1 MPGPGLRP
9 GGAGN
14 MAKITVFNQ
23 KGGVGKT
30 TTALNLAALLARQG
44 RDPLV
49 IDLDPQAHL
58 SGVCGAAVEAS
69 HASLYGYYDR
79 AAPLASLIRN
89 AHGGWKIIPSHLDL
103 AKVDTRFGRGPDIL
117 NRLNHGIVRE
127 NLNTDRPVLMDSCP
141 MLGVLSLSGVFAADR
156 VLIPISTDYL
166 AMKGAVQMER
176 TLRAL
181 EHVFKRRVDRRYVV
195 TRFDSRRRMSWD
207 IDRQLRERFGAEVC
221 ETRIVENVSLAESP
235 ATERDVFEHAP
246 ESRGARDY
254 TDLLGELEAGGFL
267 Q

>member
-1 MPGPGLRP
+1 
-9 GGAGN
+9 
-14 MAKITVFNQ
+14 MARITVFNQ

-30 TTALNLAALLARQG
+30 TTTLNLAALLARRE

-58 SGVCGAAVEAS
+58 SSICGAGGLAAE
-69 HASLYGYYDR
+69 ASLYAHYSL
-79 AAPLASLIRN
+79 ATPLSQLIRVTG
-89 AHGGWKIIPSHLDL
+89 AGVKLIPSHLDL
-103 AKVDTRFGRGPDIL
+103 AKVDSRYGRGPDIL
-117 NRLNHGIVRE
+117 NRLNHGLLRE

-166 AMKGAVQMER
+166 AMKGALQMER

-195 TRFDSRRRMSWD
+195 TRFDTRRRMSWD
-207 IDRQLRERFGAEVC
+207 IDRQLRERFGTEVC
-221 ETRIVENVSLAESP
+221 ATRIAENVSLAESP
-235 ATERDVFEHAP
+235 AVERDVFAHAP
-246 ESRGARDY
+246 DSRGAKDY
-254 TDLLGELEAGGFL
+254 AALLDELGDAGFL
-267 Q
+267 A

>member
-1 MPGPGLRP
+1 MGR
-9 GGAGN
+9 
-14 MAKITVFNQ
+14 ITVFNQ

-30 TTALNLAALLARQG
+30 TTTLNLAALLARRG

-58 SGVCGAAVEAS
+58 SAVCGATVEA
-69 HASLYGYYDR
+69 AETSLYGYYNSGT
-79 AAPLASLIRN
+79 PLADLVRVTR
-89 AHGGWKIIPSHLDL
+89 AGWKIIPSHLDL

-117 NRLNHGIVRE
+117 NRLKVGIVKE

-181 EHVFKRRVDRRYVV
+181 EHVFKRRVDRRYIV
-195 TRFDSRRRMSWD
+195 TRFDSRRKMSWD
-207 IDRQLRERFGAEVC
+207 IDSQLRERFGADVC
-221 ETRIVENVSLAESP
+221 ATRIAENVSLAESP
-235 ATERDVFEHAP
+235 ASERDVFEHAP

-254 TDLLGELEAGGFL
+254 IQLLDELEATGFL